1 MVRGPCRA
9 AGDSV
14 ARGSWGAGAPGG
26 WSQAGTAAPATDACV
41 RDPSTHRNTKASPQ
55 HRDRNYDNNNQYKQH
70 SRLLGR
76 QAPSMNRR
84 SAEPSPSYVTEQI
97 NLASTDLDRRSTAD
111 ILRIINDEDKTVPAA
126 VEREIPRIATAA
138 DAIHAALAAGGRLF
152 YVGAGT
158 SGRLGIIDAAECPPT
173 FGTDPELVQGIIS
186 GGEPAVFRAREGAE
200 DDPEQA
206 GRDLLARALSPRD
219 VVVGL
224 SASGR
229 TPYVLGAL
237 EAAKRVGA
245 VTIAVSCNPGSPLS
259 QRADISIEPVVGP
272 EVVTG
277 STRMKA
283 ATAEKLVLNMLST
296 TVMVK
301 LGRVSSNLMV
311 DLRTGSAKLV
321 RRAKRIISLTTGV
334 SDSDAAKALEAAGGH
349 VKAAIVM
356 TGLGVDLPEAQRLLD
371 AANGRLTDALE
382 AAKRSP

>member
-1 MVRGPCRA
+1 
-9 AGDSV
+9 
-14 ARGSWGAGAPGG
+14 
-26 WSQAGTAAPATDACV
+26 
-41 RDPSTHRNTKASPQ
+41 
-55 HRDRNYDNNNQYKQH
+55 
-70 SRLLGR
+70 
-76 QAPSMNRR
+76 MNRR

-126 VEREIPRIATAA
+126 VEREISRIATAA
-138 DAIHAALAAGGRLF
+138 DAIHSALAAGGRLF

-186 GGEPAVFRAREGAE
+186 GGEPAVFRAQESAE

-311 DLRTGSAKLV
+311 DLRAGSAKLV
-321 RRAKRIISLTTGV
+321 RRARRIISLTTGV

-382 AAKRSP
+382 AAKQSP

>member
-1 MVRGPCRA
+1 
-9 AGDSV
+9 
-14 ARGSWGAGAPGG
+14 
-26 WSQAGTAAPATDACV
+26 
-41 RDPSTHRNTKASPQ
+41 
-55 HRDRNYDNNNQYKQH
+55 
-70 SRLLGR
+70 
-76 QAPSMNRR
+76 MNRR

-97 NLASTDLDRRSTAD
+97 NLASTDLDRRSTAG

-138 DAIHAALAAGGRLF
+138 DAIHSALAAGGRLF

-186 GGEPAVFRAREGAE
+186 GGQPAVFRAQEGAE

-301 LGRVSSNLMV
+301 LGRVSSNMMV

-321 RRAKRIISLTTGV
+321 RRARRIISLTTGV

-356 TGLGVDLPEAQRLLD
+356 TGLGVDLPEAHRLLD